1 MKFTTNANTNNEH
14 GSDTAILIDRALEQN
29 AALQVGCY
37 ISTKLRCFAKKC
49 TNDILIT
56 LEID

>member
-37 ISTKLRCFAKKC
+37 ISTKLRCFAKKVYK
-49 TNDILIT
+49 
-56 LEID
+56 

>member
-37 ISTKLRCFAKKC
+37 ISTKLRC